1 MLSVPAKAVAGA
13 VIQEAVAD
21 ISTTTH
27 LLRFPLRQSMIFPVS
42 VPVAGIGTKSLD
54 PAICL
59 LTPFANAQ
67 TAFITCC
74 TFCPA
79 LSQLTRR
86 DYLLCWSTAKNRLL
100 KLFTSQPT
108 VWPFTPPSAQ
118 HPSGPRSNEA
128 LKAGAAIL
136 H

>member
-13 VIQEAVAD
+13 VIQAAVAD

-27 LLRFPLRQSMIFPVS
+27 LLRFPLRQSS
-42 VPVAGIGTKSLD
+42 D
-54 PAICL
+54 PAIYL

-67 TAFITCC
+67 TAFVTCC

-118 HPSGPRSNEA
+118 HPSGPHSNEA
-128 LKAGAAIL
+128 LKAGPAIL
-136 H
+136 HQKRWQSKS